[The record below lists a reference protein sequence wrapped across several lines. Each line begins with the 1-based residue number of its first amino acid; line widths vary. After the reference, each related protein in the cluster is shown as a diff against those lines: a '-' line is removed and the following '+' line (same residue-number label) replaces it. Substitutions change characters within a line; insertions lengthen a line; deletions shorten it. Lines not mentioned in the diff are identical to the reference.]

1 VSNEDAADYLWKGR
15 HCANALAYSITSQR
29 ASLQSIC
36 LIAGGATVGPSY
48 LLFGCRGEQTD
59 FYYSQLWQQL
69 LAEGILAPKDGLLT
83 AFSRDQKQKVY
94 VQDKLR
100 QHSQLMWDLLQQ
112 VASMVCVRVYMRAR
126 ACVCVCCVLSSHPV
140 LFRLLQAAC
149 VQVSGLGFSH
159 QMTKDSTQVGYPTN
173 YVAHCIKP

>member
-36 LIAGGATVGPSY
+36 LIAGGAAVAPSY
-48 LLFGCRGEQTD
+48 LLFGCRGEKTD

-69 LAEGILAPKDGLLT
+69 LAEGILAPEDGLLT
-83 AFSRDQKQKVY
+83 AFSRDQKHKVY

-100 QHSQLMWDLLQQ
+100 QHSKLMWDLLQQ
-112 VASMVCVRVYMRAR
+112 VASMICVRAC
-126 ACVCVCCVLSSHPV
+126 ACVCVCECVCVS
-140 LFRLLQAAC
+140 AC
-149 VQVSGLGFSH
+149 V
-159 QMTKDSTQVGYPTN
+159 
-173 YVAHCIKP
+173 